1 MEMPHPE
8 KSVETKD
15 RVTLLEE
22 MVKRISQQTNL
33 LMKEAFGVESF
44 LQDDGRLD
52 TEKYMERAHL
62 SRSEYGEHLEYIKS
76 CERVFAQKSQFARDN
91 KAQIDAGQVGRKELK
106 EKWEEEERNSAG
118 KQMELLT
125 MALFHKF
132 FSEDFIV
139 VRSSTYDDYKNK
151 MDLLLINKETGA
163 VICAFDDFTGDK
175 EGRAAK
181 KKGASIND
189 IVRSG
194 GASLRYGFCVTKE
207 EGGRKKLTE
216 KELTHLP
223 IFQMQTSAKEFQQL
237 FMSLVLNPNKK
248 PTGREVE
255 IMKEIIKQMQ
265 KQCEEFEGI
274 SPNDEVLEN
283 INLAWD
289 SFNQMEVM
297 VGRLKVGGG

>member
-1 MEMPHPE
+1 MEKFRPE

-15 RVTLLEE
+15 RATLLEE
-22 MVKRISQQTNL
+22 TVERISQQTNL

-62 SRSEYGEHLEYIKS
+62 SRSEYGEHLEYIKN
-76 CERVFAQKSQFARDN
+76 CERSFAKKSQFARDN
-91 KAQIDAGQVGRKELK
+91 KVQIDAGQVSRKELK
-106 EKWEEEERNSAG
+106 EKWEEEERDSAG

-151 MDLLLINKETGA
+151 MDLLLINKKTGA

-181 KKGASIND
+181 EKGVNIED

-194 GASLRYGFCVTKE
+194 GASLRYGFCVTEE

-237 FMSLVLNPNKK
+237 FMSLVSNPSKK
-248 PTGREVE
+248 PTGTEVG
-255 IMKEIIKQMQ
+255 IMKEILKQMQ
-265 KQCEEFEGI
+265 KQCEEFEDI
-274 SPNDEVLEN
+274 SPNDEVSEN